1 MSIFID
7 EINKHQEEIRRLSE
21 QQGTEMTYEMMR
33 VAGLVKV
40 YTFRVPVHTLAQ
52 LDYLMKFGPWSSKQ
66 EMLYSLINSGIQEFI
81 NSPDTSESIRAEFRR
96 IAEQAFLEHR
106 SEAAD
111 EEAPQ

>member
-7 EINKHQEEIRRLSE
+7 EINKHQEEIQRLSE
-21 QQGTEMTYEMMR
+21 QRGTPMTYEMMR

-81 NSPDTSESIRAEFRR
+81 DSPNTSESVRTEFQR

-106 SEAAD
+106 SEIAN
-111 EEAPQ
+111 EEEPQ